1 MKEKTNPVM
10 MDMDSGFRY
19 SVLCVSN
26 HNFVIEISNIREVA
40 PLPKITKVP
49 NVNESFIGVF
59 NLRGEIYS
67 ILDLRALLGLETV
80 ALTEDSMVA
89 IIEHESVAFGVI
101 VDKVIGV
108 MAIDE
113 SKIEIP
119 TREMSPRFI
128 QYLSGF
134 YNQEN
139 LGIVHMLDI
148 SELLKAPEIQRY
160 TQ

>member
-26 HNFVIEISNIREVA
+26 HNFGIEISNIREVA

-67 ILDLRALLGLETV
+67 ILDLRALLGLKAI

-89 IIEHESVAFGVI
+89 IIEHESIAFGVI

-108 MAIDE
+108 MAID
-113 SKIEIP
+113 SAKIEIP

-134 YNQEN
+134 YKQEN
-139 LGIVHMLDI
+139 LGAVYMLDI